1 MEVEE
6 LTRGSPQVM
15 ARISKDR
22 LLAFREELIQLYR
35 NFEGDVEAL
44 CKKHEVEVNYW
55 YSPSMIPQPKF
66 VIDGVGLNADELFE
80 EEFVFPIELNKAKRG
95 KKRERFKNH
104 KLKRFVNFKNLEAKE
119 IL

>member
-1 MEVEE
+1 
-6 LTRGSPQVM
+6 M

-35 NFEGDVEAL
+35 SFEGDVEAL
-44 CKKHEVEVNYW
+44 CKKHDVKVNYW

-66 VIDGVGLNADELFE
+66 VIDGVGLDADELFE
-80 EEFVFPIELNKAKRG
+80 EEFVFPFELNKVKRG
-95 KKRERFKNH
+95 KKPGRFKNH
-104 KLKRFVNFKNLEAKE
+104 KLKRFLNFKNLEAKE